1 MSSRIVLNLRTLRR
15 SADDAFYAP
24 QTDAPFEMGNITQGK
39 PRMTRSGTVPTLLS
53 GAGRRDTFSMAPPTS
68 RVWTTSKTD
77 GWDRSIPEMPP
88 VSISV
93 QVDVHRAI
101 EVDEHQYDSDE
112 KMIV

>member
-15 SADDAFYAP
+15 SADDAYYAP
-24 QTDAPFEMGNITQGK
+24 QTDAHFELGSMTQGK
-39 PRMTRSGTVPTLLS
+39 PKMTRSGRAPTSLS
-53 GAGRRDTFSMAPPTS
+53 VTGKRDTFSMAPPTS

-93 QVDVHRAI
+93 QVDVHRAV
-101 EVDEHQYDSDE
+101 EVDEQYDSDE
-112 KMIV
+112 KVIV